1 MELSVKNINF
11 LMVVLTMVVMVVV
24 VLFVVLLIY
33 SGVMCLAT

>member
-1 MELSVKNINF
+1 MKNINF